1 MKILQKMSQ
10 VASSTTQS
18 ASAVQA
24 VSRRIPNND
33 AGVCVGVGG
42 GGYGETEW
50 EAREVS
56 AQKK

>member
-1 MKILQKMSQ
+1 MSQ
-10 VASSTTQS
+10 VTSSTTQS
-18 ASAVQA
+18 ASAAQG
-24 VSRRIPNND
+24 VSRRMPNND

-56 AQKK
+56 AKNYD